1 MTILSVQH
9 VSKTYGKKHTFQALK
24 DINFD
29 IQKGEFVAIMGPS
42 GSGKTTLLNVLSSI
56 DQISSGSVIANGQEL
71 NKLNQKALAKFRKES
86 LGFIFQDYSI
96 LPTLTVKEN
105 IMLPLS
111 VQKMSKA
118 TMEENY
124 KAITTALGI
133 YDLGNKYPSELS
145 GGQQQRTAAA
155 RAFVHKPQII
165 FADEPTGALDSKS
178 ANDLLQRL
186 EEMNKSF
193 DTTIVMVTHDP
204 VAASFAERVIM
215 LKDGQIH
222 TQLYQEGRSKQAFYE
237 DIVHLQS
244 VLGGV
249 GVLCGIAGA
258 QLLLSI
264 VSKLMSLSIN
274 LSIHFEPMAL
284 VLTIFMLI
292 IAYVL
297 ILFQSALF
305 LKRRSILSMMKD
317 SIKTDVTTAKVTTAE
332 IISGVLGIA
341 MIALG
346 YYMATEMF
354 GMFKALTMAMTSP
367 FIILFLT
374 VVGAYLFFR
383 SSVSLIFKTLKK
395 SKNGRVSI
403 TDVVFTSSIMYR
415 MKKNAMSLTII
426 AIISA
431 VTVTVLCFAA
441 LSKSNTDQTLT
452 SMAPNEFNVVATQDA
467 KQFETK
473 LSQQQ
478 ITFSKN
484 AYETITVD
492 NVKDQVITLENGSDS
507 GRTNSIL
514 SANNKLTGNNAI
526 ITNTKSLPN
535 VINIHLNKD
544 LVVKGT
550 KNETFRVTQ
559 EDKGKVYP
567 LNLSFNSPVVEVSP
581 EKYQQL
587 KTQNNVHTFY
597 GYDIKQTSQKEKA
610 QAIAKQF
617 GDKVITYDEMK
628 KEVDATNGILIF
640 VTSFLGLAFLVAA
653 GCIIYIKQMDET
665 EDELSN
671 FRILKRIGFTHTD
684 MLKGLLLKITFNFG
698 LPLLIAILHAVF
710 AAIAFMKLMGN
721 ISFMPVIVVIVVYT
735 LIYITFALIAF
746 VHSNKL
752 IKKTI

>member
-1 MTILSVQH
+1 MTFNHIVFKNLRQNL
-9 VSKTYGKKHTFQALK
+9 KHYAMYLFSLFFS
-24 DINFD
+24 IVLYFS
-29 IQKGEFVAIMGPS
+29 F
-42 GSGKTTLLNVLSSI
+42 TTLQFTKGVNNDDS
-56 DQISSGSVIANGQEL
+56 
-71 NKLNQKALAKFRKES
+71 
-86 LGFIFQDYSI
+86 
-96 LPTLTVKEN
+96 
-105 IMLPLS
+105 M
-111 VQKMSKA
+111 
-118 TMEENY
+118 
-124 KAITTALGI
+124 AII
-133 YDLGNKYPSELS
+133 K
-145 GGQQQRTAAA
+145 
-155 RAFVHKPQII
+155 K
-165 FADEPTGALDSKS
+165 GALVGSIFLFIIIVIFLMY
-178 ANDLLQRL
+178 ANHLFVKRRTREFALFQLIGLTRQNILKMLAL
-186 EEMNKSF
+186 EQM
-193 DTTIVMVTHDP
+193 IVFLITGV
-204 VAASFAERVIM
+204 
-215 LKDGQIH
+215 
-222 TQLYQEGRSKQAFYE
+222 
-237 DIVHLQS
+237 
-244 VLGGV
+244 V

-284 VLTIFMLI
+284 VLTILMLI

-297 ILFQSALF
+297 ILFQSSLF

-317 SIKTDVTTAKVTTAE
+317 SIKTDVTTAKVTVIE
-332 IISGVLGIA
+332 VISGVLGIA

-354 GMFKALTMAMTSP
+354 GTFKALTMAMTSP

-452 SMAPNEFNVVATQDA
+452 SMAPNEFNVVASQDA
-467 KQFETK
+467 QQFESK
-473 LSQQQ
+473 LSRQH
-478 ITFSKN
+478 ITFTKN

-514 SANNKLTGNNAI
+514 SAN
-526 ITNTKSLPN
+526 
-535 VINIHLNKD
+535 NIHLNKD

-721 ISFMPVIVVIVVYT
+721 ISFVPVIVVIVVYT

>member
-1 MTILSVQH
+1 MTFNHIVFKNLRQNL
-9 VSKTYGKKHTFQALK
+9 KHYAMYLFSLFFS
-24 DINFD
+24 IVLYFS
-29 IQKGEFVAIMGPS
+29 F
-42 GSGKTTLLNVLSSI
+42 TTLQFTKGVNNDDS
-56 DQISSGSVIANGQEL
+56 
-71 NKLNQKALAKFRKES
+71 
-86 LGFIFQDYSI
+86 
-96 LPTLTVKEN
+96 
-105 IMLPLS
+105 M
-111 VQKMSKA
+111 
-118 TMEENY
+118 
-124 KAITTALGI
+124 AII
-133 YDLGNKYPSELS
+133 K
-145 GGQQQRTAAA
+145 
-155 RAFVHKPQII
+155 K
-165 FADEPTGALDSKS
+165 GALVGSIFLFIIIVIFLMY
-178 ANDLLQRL
+178 ANHLFVKRRTREFALFQLIGLTRQNILKMLAL
-186 EEMNKSF
+186 EQM
-193 DTTIVMVTHDP
+193 IVFLITGV
-204 VAASFAERVIM
+204 
-215 LKDGQIH
+215 
-222 TQLYQEGRSKQAFYE
+222 
-237 DIVHLQS
+237 
-244 VLGGV
+244 V

-317 SIKTDVTTAKVTTAE
+317 SIKTDATTAKVTTAE
-332 IISGVLGIA
+332 VISGVLGIA

-354 GMFKALTMAMTSP
+354 GTFKALTMAMTSP

-484 AYETITVD
+484 TYETITVD
-492 NVKDQVITLENGSDS
+492 NVNDQVITLENGSDS

-535 VINIHLNKD
+535 IINIHLNKD

-559 EDKGKVYP
+559 EDKG
-567 LNLSFNSPVVEVSP
+567 
-581 EKYQQL
+581 
-587 KTQNNVHTFY
+587 
-597 GYDIKQTSQKEKA
+597 KEKA

>member
-1 MTILSVQH
+1 MTFNHIVFKNLRQNL
-9 VSKTYGKKHTFQALK
+9 KHYAMYLFSLFFS
-24 DINFD
+24 IVLYFS
-29 IQKGEFVAIMGPS
+29 F
-42 GSGKTTLLNVLSSI
+42 TTLQFTKGVNNDDS
-56 DQISSGSVIANGQEL
+56 
-71 NKLNQKALAKFRKES
+71 
-86 LGFIFQDYSI
+86 
-96 LPTLTVKEN
+96 
-105 IMLPLS
+105 M
-111 VQKMSKA
+111 
-118 TMEENY
+118 
-124 KAITTALGI
+124 AII
-133 YDLGNKYPSELS
+133 K
-145 GGQQQRTAAA
+145 
-155 RAFVHKPQII
+155 K
-165 FADEPTGALDSKS
+165 GALVGSIFLFIIIVIFLMY
-178 ANDLLQRL
+178 ANHLFVKRRTREFALFQLIGLTRQNILKMLAL
-186 EEMNKSF
+186 EQM
-193 DTTIVMVTHDP
+193 IVFLITGV
-204 VAASFAERVIM
+204 
-215 LKDGQIH
+215 
-222 TQLYQEGRSKQAFYE
+222 
-237 DIVHLQS
+237 
-244 VLGGV
+244 V

-317 SIKTDVTTAKVTTAE
+317 SIKTDATTAKVTTAE
-332 IISGVLGIA
+332 VISGVLGIA

-354 GMFKALTMAMTSP
+354 GTFKALTMAMTSP

-514 SANNKLTGNNAI
+514 SANNKVTGNNAI

-535 VINIHLNKD
+535 IINIHLNKD

-559 EDKGKVYP
+559 EDKGRVYP

-587 KTQNNVHTFY
+587 KT
-597 GYDIKQTSQKEKA
+597 QKEKA

>member
-1 MTILSVQH
+1 MTFNHIVFKNLRQNL
-9 VSKTYGKKHTFQALK
+9 KHYAMYLFSLFFS
-24 DINFD
+24 IVLYFS
-29 IQKGEFVAIMGPS
+29 F
-42 GSGKTTLLNVLSSI
+42 TTLQFTKGVNNDDS
-56 DQISSGSVIANGQEL
+56 
-71 NKLNQKALAKFRKES
+71 
-86 LGFIFQDYSI
+86 
-96 LPTLTVKEN
+96 
-105 IMLPLS
+105 M
-111 VQKMSKA
+111 
-118 TMEENY
+118 
-124 KAITTALGI
+124 AII
-133 YDLGNKYPSELS
+133 K
-145 GGQQQRTAAA
+145 
-155 RAFVHKPQII
+155 K
-165 FADEPTGALDSKS
+165 GALVGSIFLFIIIVIFLMY
-178 ANDLLQRL
+178 ANHLFVKRRTREFALFQLIGLTRQNILKMLAL
-186 EEMNKSF
+186 EQM
-193 DTTIVMVTHDP
+193 IVFLITGV
-204 VAASFAERVIM
+204 
-215 LKDGQIH
+215 
-222 TQLYQEGRSKQAFYE
+222 
-237 DIVHLQS
+237 
-244 VLGGV
+244 V

-317 SIKTDVTTAKVTTAE
+317 SIKTDVTTAKVTVIE
-332 IISGVLGIA
+332 VISGVLGIA

-354 GMFKALTMAMTSP
+354 GTFKALTMAMTSP

-535 VINIHLNKD
+535 IINIHLN
-544 LVVKGT
+544 
-550 KNETFRVTQ
+550 
-559 EDKGKVYP
+559 KVYP
-567 LNLSFNSPVVEVSP
+567 LNLSFNSPVIEVSP

-610 QAIAKQF
+610 QTIAKQF

>member
-1 MTILSVQH
+1 MTFNHIVLKNLRQNL
-9 VSKTYGKKHTFQALK
+9 KHYAMYLFSLFFS
-24 DINFD
+24 IVLYFS
-29 IQKGEFVAIMGPS
+29 F
-42 GSGKTTLLNVLSSI
+42 TTLQFTKGVNNDDS
-56 DQISSGSVIANGQEL
+56 
-71 NKLNQKALAKFRKES
+71 
-86 LGFIFQDYSI
+86 
-96 LPTLTVKEN
+96 
-105 IMLPLS
+105 M
-111 VQKMSKA
+111 
-118 TMEENY
+118 
-124 KAITTALGI
+124 AII
-133 YDLGNKYPSELS
+133 K
-145 GGQQQRTAAA
+145 
-155 RAFVHKPQII
+155 K
-165 FADEPTGALDSKS
+165 GALVGSIFLFIIIVIFLMY
-178 ANDLLQRL
+178 ANHLFVKRRTREFALFQLIGLTRQNILKMLAL
-186 EEMNKSF
+186 EQM
-193 DTTIVMVTHDP
+193 IVFIITGV
-204 VAASFAERVIM
+204 
-215 LKDGQIH
+215 
-222 TQLYQEGRSKQAFYE
+222 
-237 DIVHLQS
+237 
-244 VLGGV
+244 V

-284 VLTIFMLI
+284 VLTILMLI
-292 IAYVL
+292 IAYIL
-297 ILFQSALF
+297 ILFQSSLF

-317 SIKTDVTTAKVTTAE
+317 SVKTDVTTAKVTVIE
-332 IISGVLGIA
+332 VISGVLGIA

-354 GMFKALTMAMTSP
+354 GTFKALTMAMTSP

-452 SMAPNEFNVVATQDA
+452 SMAPNDFNVVASQDA
-467 KQFETK
+467 QQFESK
-473 LSQQQ
+473 LSQQH

-484 AYETITVD
+484 YYETITVD

-514 SANNKLTGNNAI
+514 SANTKLTGNNAI

-535 VINIHLNKD
+535 IHLNND

-559 EDKGKVYP
+559 EDKDKVYP
-567 LNLSFNSPVVEVSP
+567 LNLIFNSPVIEVSP

-597 GYDIKQTSQKEKA
+597 GYDIKQTSQKKKA

-617 GDKVITYDEMK
+617 GDKIITYDDMK

-721 ISFMPVIVVIVVYT
+721 ISFMPVIIVIIVYT
-735 LIYITFALIAF
+735 LIYIVFALIAF

>member
-1 MTILSVQH
+1 
-9 VSKTYGKKHTFQALK
+9 
-24 DINFD
+24 
-29 IQKGEFVAIMGPS
+29 
-42 GSGKTTLLNVLSSI
+42 
-56 DQISSGSVIANGQEL
+56 
-71 NKLNQKALAKFRKES
+71 
-86 LGFIFQDYSI
+86 
-96 LPTLTVKEN
+96 
-105 IMLPLS
+105 
-111 VQKMSKA
+111 
-118 TMEENY
+118 
-124 KAITTALGI
+124 
-133 YDLGNKYPSELS
+133 
-145 GGQQQRTAAA
+145 
-155 RAFVHKPQII
+155 
-165 FADEPTGALDSKS
+165 
-178 ANDLLQRL
+178 
-186 EEMNKSF
+186 
-193 DTTIVMVTHDP
+193 
-204 VAASFAERVIM
+204 
-215 LKDGQIH
+215 
-222 TQLYQEGRSKQAFYE
+222 
-237 DIVHLQS
+237 
-244 VLGGV
+244 
-249 GVLCGIAGA
+249 
-258 QLLLSI
+258 
-264 VSKLMSLSIN
+264 
-274 LSIHFEPMAL
+274 
-284 VLTIFMLI
+284 
-292 IAYVL
+292 
-297 ILFQSALF
+297 
-305 LKRRSILSMMKD
+305 MMKD
-317 SIKTDVTTAKVTTAE
+317 SVKTDVTTAKVTVIE
-332 IISGVLGIA
+332 VISGVLGIA

-354 GMFKALTMAMTSP
+354 GTFKALTMAMTSP

-452 SMAPNEFNVVATQDA
+452 SMAPNDFNVVASQDA
-467 KQFETK
+467 QQFESK
-473 LSQQQ
+473 LSQQH

-484 AYETITVD
+484 YYETITVD

-514 SANNKLTGNNAI
+514 SANTKLTGNNAI

-535 VINIHLNKD
+535 VINIHLNND

-559 EDKGKVYP
+559 EDKDKVYP
-567 LNLSFNSPVVEVSP
+567 LNLIFNSPVIEVSP

-597 GYDIKQTSQKEKA
+597 GYDIKQTSQKKKA

-617 GDKVITYDEMK
+617 GDKIITYDDMK

-721 ISFMPVIVVIVVYT
+721 ISFMPVIIVIIVYT
-735 LIYITFALIAF
+735 LIYIVFALIAF